1 MMTSPVASSRALAI
15 PRRSASR
22 LERTRCRQPGHTSG
36 EHAATNA
43 RRLFG
48 ICQTGGRL
56 DDAKLRTAIQGLVE
70 SKPRD
75 YVGILAALQ
84 RLTRLD
90 LERRKVTVESAV
102 ELDEATRQR
111 VVREARQHMRTHADE
126 PISVPDASN
135 SGTMPFIP
143 AGSNRRVRR

>member
-1 MMTSPVASSRALAI
+1 MKISKV
-15 PRRSASR
+15 
-22 LERTRCRQPGHTSG
+22 
-36 EHAATNA
+36 AATNA

-56 DDAKLRTAIQGLVE
+56 DEAKLRAAIKSLVE

-75 YVGILAALQ
+75 YAGILAGLQ

-90 LERRKVTVESAV
+90 LDRRKVLVESAV

-111 VVREARQHMRTHADE
+111 VVAGLAKQYGSDLVATYQINPALIGGLRIRVGNDVFDG
-126 PISVPDASN
+126 SVQGRLTRLAN
-135 SGTMPFIP
+135 AF
-143 AGSNRRVRR
+143 

>member
-1 MMTSPVASSRALAI
+1 MKISKV
-15 PRRSASR
+15 
-22 LERTRCRQPGHTSG
+22 
-36 EHAATNA
+36 AATTA

-48 ICQTGGRL
+48 LCQTNGRL
-56 DDAKLRTAIQGLVE
+56 DDAKLRTVVSRLVE

-75 YVGILAALQ
+75 YAGILSALQ

-111 VVREARQHMRTHADE
+111 VVAGLAKQYGPDLVAQYQVNPALLGGLRIRVGNDVFDG
-126 PISVPDASN
+126 SVKGRLDRLTNA
-135 SGTMPFIP
+135 F
-143 AGSNRRVRR
+143 